1 MTNINIPFPCKLA
14 VSLDVYPDN
23 GGNVEMGSRIVIV
36 CRVVGVS
43 AGTQLTYSWTCPG
56 SGGCDAK
63 EYRRTN
69 GNILELDTFGY
80 TFSHFFSMFTRT
92 VTIGGSNYTA
102 SKNYSAY
109 SGMCDME

>member
-1 MTNINIPFPCKLA
+1 MTNINIPFLCQLA

-36 CRVVGVS
+36 CRVVGVT
-43 AGTQLTYSWTCPG
+43 AGTQLTYSWTCPE
-56 SGGCDAK
+56 SEGCDAR

-80 TFSHFFSMFTRT
+80 TFSRFFSTFTCT
-92 VTIGGSNYTA
+92 VNIGGSNYTA

-109 SGMCDME
+109 SGMCVME